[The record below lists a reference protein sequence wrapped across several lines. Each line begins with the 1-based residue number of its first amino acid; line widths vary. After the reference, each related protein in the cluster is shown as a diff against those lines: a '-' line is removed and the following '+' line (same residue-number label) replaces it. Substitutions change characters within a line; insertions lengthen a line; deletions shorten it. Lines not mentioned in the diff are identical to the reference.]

1 MAWERDFL
9 GEGSSRCQGTMGN
22 GQRVLCGVGAEC
34 EGAGTRSERA
44 SDVRPRELLKVF
56 K

>member
-1 MAWERDFL
+1 MPGYYGKWAESLMW
-9 GEGSSRCQGTMGN
+9 S
-22 GQRVLCGVGAEC
+22 GAEC

-44 SDVRPRELLKVF
+44 SDVKPRELLKVF